1 MQQTII
7 TLIPKNGDLKQLK
20 YWRPI
25 SLLCNDYKILTNI
38 LAIRLKTILPQI
50 ISKEQ
55 ACSIPNRTI
64 FNNLFL
70 IRDLITL
77 NKEKNTNFHILQTD
91 QEKAFDKVDH
101 DFLIRTMKKLGF
113 SQNFINFIQIL
124 YKNNKSYIINNGYLS
139 SPIHLYRRLKQA
151 CPLSLP
157 VYVIQS
163 EITTINT
170 NENENII
177 GIKIPNKT
185 KQIKIS
191 QYADDSNFLI
201 KTQQSATHILNYFE
215 KLKKVTGSTMN
226 FEKTKIL
233 PINTDQIQYL
243 KQNVNNITILEQH
256 KNIKILGIFFSE
268 NMKEMIETN
277 WEHTLQKMEN
287 HIRKLTPRNLSLY
300 GKTIL
305 INTLILAKTTF
316 LSNILPIPE

>member
-77 NKEKNTNFHILQTD
+77 NKEKNTNFHILQID

-139 SPIHLYRRLKQA
+139 SPIHLYRGLKQG

-170 NENENII
+170 NESENII
-177 GIKIPNKT
+177 GIKIPNET
-185 KQIKIS
+185 K
-191 QYADDSNFLI
+191 
-201 KTQQSATHILNYFE
+201 
-215 KLKKVTGSTMN
+215 
-226 FEKTKIL
+226 
-233 PINTDQIQYL
+233 
-243 KQNVNNITILEQH
+243 
-256 KNIKILGIFFSE
+256 
-268 NMKEMIETN
+268 
-277 WEHTLQKMEN
+277 
-287 HIRKLTPRNLSLY
+287 
-300 GKTIL
+300 
-305 INTLILAKTTF
+305 
-316 LSNILPIPE
+316 